1 MNQETRVQAP
11 VPGKE
16 IFPAGPARF
25 PRLGFPLGLALV
37 YWGLYFVVENIEKP
51 YFYGFI
57 YGMASALVFALCFL
71 GWWWFNGAILRAE
84 KVWGFLLLVA
94 GGWAA
99 GKFSD
104 RSLNFLTIC
113 AVGFP
118 LAVTL
123 IFAWLFLVKKALIPS
138 HWLGFA
144 AAVALGWGSL
154 LCIRT
159 EGLDSRLKSHVSWR
173 WTPSAEQRFLAQ
185 NAASVKAAEGSRPAA
200 AAPVIPSDPS
210 SWPAFRG
217 PDRDGVIHGAK
228 VPTDWKSAPPQQL
241 WKHAVG
247 PAWSSLIVVGDRV
260 FTQEQRGPVEAVVC
274 YDGSTGDQLWVH
286 EDTTRFDEA
295 VSGAG
300 PRATPTFAE
309 GRLYTFGG
317 TGLLNCLDAQ
327 TGKLHWSRD
336 TKTDSQGKPPMW
348 GLSSSPLVFDGKVI
362 VYGGGEAGKSL
373 LAYRADTGDLVWAAS
388 AGQQSYSSPQI
399 TTIAGVRQCL
409 MFNDFGLTSVDPVTG
424 KKLWETG
431 LVMKGAPRCGQ
442 PHLVG
447 ENQLAVAVLDGPGV
461 SLIHVAK
468 DGDQW
473 KISPVWASKDLKPEF
488 PDFVVHDGNAYGF
501 DSSIFCCLNLATGK
515 RTWKDGRFGRGQVVL
530 LEDQALLLVVSESG
544 EVILQAA
551 DAQARKELGR
561 FQAVSGKT
569 WNGPV
574 IANGRLY
581 LRNAEEMACY
591 QLEPARQASLR

>member
-1 MNQETRVQAP
+1 MNEAPRAQALQPDQEIAP
-11 VPGKE
+11 AAVPG
-16 IFPAGPARF
+16 F
-25 PRLGFPLGLALV
+25 PRLGFPIGLVLV
-37 YWGLYFVVENIEKP
+37 YWTLFLVVDHLEKP

-71 GWWWFNGAILRAE
+71 GWWGFNRSIRRAE
-84 KVWGFLLLVA
+84 KAWGFALIVA
-94 GGWAA
+94 GAWVAA
-99 GKFSD
+99 KFSD
-104 RSLNFLTIC
+104 RSINVLTLSSG
-113 AVGFP
+113 AFP
-118 LAVTL
+118 LVVTVVV
-123 IFAWLFLVKKALIPS
+123 AWMFLVKRTLLSS

-144 AAVALGWGSL
+144 TAVVLGWAPFL
-154 LCIRT
+154 LVRSD
-159 EGLDSRLKSHVSWR
+159 GFDSMLQSHLSWR
-173 WTPSAEQRFLAQ
+173 WTPTAEQRFLAQ
-185 NAASVKAAEGSRPAA
+185 MPAKDSPAST
-200 AAPVIPSDPS
+200 AAPVVAADSS
-210 SWPAFRG
+210 SWAAFRG
-217 PDRDGVIHGAK
+217 PDRDGVIRGTK
-228 VPTDWKSAPPQQL
+228 VATDWKSVPPQQL

-247 PAWSSLIVVGDRV
+247 PSWSSLIVVGDRLY
-260 FTQEQRGPVEAVVC
+260 TQEQRGAVEAVVC
-274 YDGSTGDQLWVH
+274 YDSATGRELWAH

-300 PRATPTFAE
+300 PRATPTFVD
-309 GRLYTFGG
+309 GRLYAFGG
-317 TGLLNCLDAQ
+317 TGILNCLDAQ

-336 TKTDSQGKPPMW
+336 SKTDSQAKPPMW
-348 GLSSSPLVFDGKVI
+348 GMSSSPLVVDGNVI
-362 VYGGGEAGKSL
+362 VYAGGEAGKSL
-373 LAYRADTGDLVWAAS
+373 LACRADTGDLVWTAS

-409 MFNDFGLTSVDPVTG
+409 MFHDFGLTSFDPTTG

-447 ENQLAVAVLDGPGV
+447 PNQLAVAVLDGPGV
-461 SLIHVAK
+461 SLIDVAK

-515 RTWKDGRFGRGQVVL
+515 RTWKDGRFGRGQVIL